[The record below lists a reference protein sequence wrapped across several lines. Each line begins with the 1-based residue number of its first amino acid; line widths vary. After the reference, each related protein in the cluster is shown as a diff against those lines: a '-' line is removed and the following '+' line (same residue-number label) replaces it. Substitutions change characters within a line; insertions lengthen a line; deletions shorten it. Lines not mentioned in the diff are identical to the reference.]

1 MINPINESSI
11 TKDENIFENVQFLN
25 EEVRYKK
32 KKKDIP
38 DTFQK
43 GGKRMTVEQFA
54 IQQLNTLIPGY
65 EKIELEM
72 YIDDVSYSIDFLVT
86 IDGQRKQCLD
96 LIDEGTITNKA
107 YEAVAQTIAKYAR
120 ASEDYITGRVNKYK
134 VTKFPQTSKR

>member
-32 KKKDIP
+32 KKDIH

-54 IQQLNTLIPGY
+54 IQQLNTLISGY

-120 ASEDYITGRVNKYK
+120 ASEDYKTGRVNKYK
-134 VTKFPQTSKR
+134 VTK